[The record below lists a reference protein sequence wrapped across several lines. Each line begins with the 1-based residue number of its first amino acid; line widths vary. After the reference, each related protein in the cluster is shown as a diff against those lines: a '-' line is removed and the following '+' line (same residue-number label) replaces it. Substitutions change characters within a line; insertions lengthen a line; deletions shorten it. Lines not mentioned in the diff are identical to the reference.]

1 VVEIE
6 LGHPAFW
13 GVLRVVDVDVES
25 DLESAENK
33 KTERI
38 NRDTCQHR
46 QSCVSFP
53 TTIVSR
59 LRFVFLA
66 FSSRRGRKLS
76 HHMT

>member
-38 NRDTCQHR
+38 NHDICE
-46 QSCVSFP
+46 
-53 TTIVSR
+53 
-59 LRFVFLA
+59 
-66 FSSRRGRKLS
+66 RR
-76 HHMT
+76 